1 MVPLKKKNIPG
12 KESPFGNP
20 IFQVNHVLFSG
31 EYTLSMPLNAFGA
44 CEIWTKHEARKI
56 SAKFDKSQ
64 VFPPMRFFVDSSLPR
79 CFCRYIQ
86 KWGKALNIWLYIYIY
101 LNVQDHTLHKNKFM
115 STRSWSQKTLVSS
128 RSFSFNAWI
137 TSPSIQPSNISHLF
151 LILIGI
157 GFYFI
162 LFCLKFGKGI
172 LRNYD
177 VFNGFISRSVKIQ
190 GVHVI
195 TQLVSCTL
203 SSRNKA

>member
-1 MVPLKKKNIPG
+1 MSCLV
-12 KESPFGNP
+12 FGR
-20 IFQVNHVLFSG
+20 V
-31 EYTLSMPLNAFGA
+31 YTFYASECFWRLWNLN
-44 CEIWTKHEARKI
+44 KHEAPKI

-79 CFCRYIQ
+79 CGRYTAYCIQ
-86 KWGKALNIWLYIYIY
+86 KMRKGIEHMTIILKRTRSCITY
-101 LNVQDHTLHKNKFM
+101 KFIL
-115 STRSWSQKTLVSS
+115 STRSWSQKTLVSL

-151 LILIGI
+151 LILIRI

-162 LFCLKFGKGI
+162 I

-177 VFNGFISRSVKIQ
+177 VFNGFICRSVKIQ

-203 SSRNKA
+203 FFEE